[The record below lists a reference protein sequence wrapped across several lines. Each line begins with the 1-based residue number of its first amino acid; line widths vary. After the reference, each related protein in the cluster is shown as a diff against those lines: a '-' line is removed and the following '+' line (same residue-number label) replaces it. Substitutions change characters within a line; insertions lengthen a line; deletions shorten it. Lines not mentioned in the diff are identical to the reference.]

1 MNACM
6 KFVGLST
13 PKKGYFF
20 KIFRRFHKIC
30 SREGMERIQRGHQN
44 FQGENTGPRN
54 YFIIGTALDLI
65 LTVNAAMPVQNQTG
79 TDIHQRSI
87 VTGIG
92 C

>member
-1 MNACM
+1 MHGTCGAQY
-6 KFVGLST
+6 

-20 KIFRRFHKIC
+20 NIFRRFHKAC
-30 SREGMERIQRGHQN
+30 SGEGLERIQRGHQN